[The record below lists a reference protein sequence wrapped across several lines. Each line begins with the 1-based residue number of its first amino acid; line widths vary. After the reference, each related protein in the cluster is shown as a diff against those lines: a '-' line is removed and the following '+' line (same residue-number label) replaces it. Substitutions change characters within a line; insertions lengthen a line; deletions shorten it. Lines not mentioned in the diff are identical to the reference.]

1 MVFCKAVVVLMA
13 SFLLYIVDSRAGIAG
28 NIKLVAM
35 NGNQYWFSS
44 SSPYAPNL
52 NSHLAYQYCRTLG
65 LQLVVLETKEE
76 VDTISAYLN
85 SFEVG
90 SIMNRNNYWTSGNRL
105 GANSW
110 LWMSSGEQ
118 LNGSSFSEFPLLKQ
132 ADSGLISANSKNCLS
147 MKSTVAKRAIFT
159 PDECE
164 KALPFICE
172 QVRCLYYNYPV
183 AQFPDPNDLRSDLE
197 EGVGV
202 TQSESESRASLN
214 YIPSDKLRSQNF
226 ISSSSSQRNA
236 NTLRLAQIAF
246 QDKRKTDPSKIQRR
260 ITLRPV
266 PPTFPYTS
274 DYVNSFY
281 KYQSIDYSA
290 TSTDRPTFKKTTRE
304 SLWSPYW
311 PSSLNTSTTRS
322 RASTT
327 PIPTEEDEEVPC
339 PLSTVQNPLLQ
350 KHTTRLPQQQHPLQ
364 NINSRRRAQLEIV
377 KIKAT
382 ERNGDGG
389 VTTIQPSS
397 SEDSTGRTV
406 EVIYSRRGPGF
417 RSPTSSNEGYSETTT
432 VDPNKIV
439 FDDEENNVGGE
450 IEDIVEDV
458 VIKDTTTEPG
468 VTEPMFFQGN
478 GIRQPDTKSF
488 LTTIGIPVNK
498 GSSWR
503 RSSRSNESQDREIS
517 QTQTPT
523 TLKQMFQYQRSKSA
537 VSWASRN
544 KNSKNI
550 NNSSNAGSRRSRS
563 SSVSVIANTGPAKIA
578 LGPRLKFRTK
588 AAVSHS

>member
-1 MVFCKAVVVLMA
+1 MHFHSLFLSDKKLFYDCVRTIGSHNLLIFV
-13 SFLLYIVDSRAGIAG
+13 SFLLYRGG
-28 NIKLVAM
+28 
-35 NGNQYWFSS
+35 
-44 SSPYAPNL
+44 
-52 NSHLAYQYCRTLG
+52 
-65 LQLVVLETKEE
+65 
-76 VDTISAYLN
+76 
-85 SFEVG
+85 
-90 SIMNRNNYWTSGNRL
+90 
-105 GANSW
+105 
-110 LWMSSGEQ
+110 
-118 LNGSSFSEFPLLKQ
+118 
-132 ADSGLISANSKNCLS
+132 NSKNCLS

-164 KALPFICE
+164 KSLPFICE

-183 AQFPDPNDLRSDLE
+183 AQFPDPNDLRSDIE

-214 YIPSDKLRSQNF
+214 YIPSEKLRSQNY
-226 ISSSSSQRNA
+226 ISSQRNA
-236 NTLRLAQIAF
+236 NTLRLAQLAF
-246 QDKRKTDPSKIQRR
+246 QDTRKTDPSKIQRR
-260 ITLRPV
+260 ITLRPI
-266 PPTFPYTS
+266 PPTFPYST

-304 SLWSPYW
+304 SLWSPFW

-322 RASTT
+322 RSSTT
-327 PIPTEEDEEVPC
+327 PIPEEDEEGKDVEVDGSVTATIHKSKNSNIQNITYITAL
-339 PLSTVQNPLLQ
+339 PLIYGPKSIVAKTHHKTNAKEQA
-350 KHTTRLPQQQHPLQ
+350 HPLQ

-397 SEDSTGRTV
+397 SEDTTGRTV
-406 EVIYSRRGPGF
+406 EVIYSRRGPDF
-417 RSPTSSNEGYSETTT
+417 RRRSSSSSNEGYSETTT

-439 FDDEENNVGGE
+439 FDDEENNVASE

-458 VIKDTTTEPG
+458 VIRDATTEPG

-488 LTTIGIPVNK
+488 LSTIGIPVSK
-498 GSSWR
+498 TSKSST
-503 RSSRSNESQDREIS
+503 RSSRSNESKDRETS
-517 QTQTPT
+517 QTQTPS
-523 TLKQMFQYQRSKSA
+523 TLKQMFQYHRSKSA
-537 VSWASRN
+537 VSWAS
-544 KNSKNI
+544 KN
-550 NNSSNAGSRRSRS
+550 NNGGTKTNGGSRRSRS

-588 AAVSHS
+588 AAFSHS